1 MVAGIIDNRMTQAP
15 QQLQIKAEDNILK
28 GKYANALQ
36 ISHTKDEVVFD
47 FLSIFPPSAQLV
59 SRVITSPA
67 HAKQILAA
75 LTDNLKKYESQ
86 FGAVTPS
93 TAPMQE
99 FGFTK

>member
-1 MVAGIIDNRMTQAP
+1 MADTQ
-15 QQLQIKAEDNILK
+15 QIQIKATDEVLR
-28 GKYANALQ
+28 GTYANALQ

-47 FLSIFPPSAQLV
+47 FLSLFPPQGNLV
-59 SRVITSPA
+59 SRIVTSPS

-86 FGAVTPS
+86 FGQVTAS
-93 TAPMQE
+93 TAPTKE